1 MKILALT
8 LKVVV
13 VWRTEM
19 HDGCE
24 ALALQDNVEASS
36 DFPLAQLEAVEP
48 AVLNA
53 TSSYTILSVCV
64 PLGPPCACMCM

>member
-24 ALALQDNVEASS
+24 ALALQDNLEASS
-36 DFPLAQLEAVEP
+36 DFPLPQLEAVEP
-48 AVLNA
+48 DVCLRAVGPTL
-53 TSSYTILSVCV
+53 CV
-64 PLGPPCACMCM
+64 FVHVMSAL